1 MNRNLEKFRTLVT
14 GLYAW
19 VVTIFFGIVLLDMA
33 YANLLKAVLSDS
45 QRIAILAEV
54 SDLLLL
60 IYGLGVLAGIGAFLL
75 SLQVK
80 HARNLTLLSLVM
92 ILLELFAPGF
102 LAQLIE
108 STQSPY
114 LGSWVRVT
122 LSGMASLL
130 AFGALLSDR

>member
-1 MNRNLEKFRTLVT
+1 MNINLEKFHSLVT

-33 YANLLKAVLSDS
+33 YTNLLTGVLSTS
-45 QRIAILAEV
+45 QRIAILDEV

-60 IYGLGVLAGIGAFLL
+60 IYGLGVLTGIGAFLL
-75 SLQVK
+75 SLPFK
-80 HARNLTLLSLVM
+80 HARNLTLLSLGMV
-92 ILLELFAPGF
+92 LLELLAPGL
-102 LAQLIE
+102 LARIIE

-122 LSGMASLL
+122 LSGMASLF
-130 AFGALLSDR
+130 AFGALLSDQ